1 MSASVHSTFNIPMT
15 PLPIDDHIARIKA
28 LVREHRAAVIVA
40 PPGAG
45 KTTRVPPALVE
56 RGPAIVLQPRRI
68 AARSLARRI
77 ASEQGWTLGR
87 EVGWQ
92 VRFEKNFTRETRL
105 LIATEGILTAR
116 LQGDPLLS
124 DFATVVIDEFHERS
138 VHADLALAL
147 SRQAML
153 ARDDLAIVVMS
164 ATIDPAPVA
173 RFLGGAPIVTVEGRL
188 HPVDV
193 AYRPEVSLRTLV
205 TEELE
210 TPGGHALVFLPG
222 APEIGRAIGE
232 LSGVGAPLF
241 PLHGSLSA
249 EEQDAA
255 VATAGARERRV
266 ILATN
271 IAETSLTVEGV
282 TTVIDSGMQKVMRY
296 DPAVGLD
303 RLELERISIQS
314 ADQRAGRAGRVAPG
328 RAIRMWEARQQLRP
342 ERERE
347 IDRVDL
353 AGPLLEIFAWGAD
366 PRTFDWFERP
376 PDESIARALSLLD
389 DLGAIRDGKI
399 TDAGRRMHRLPLHP
413 RQARIM
419 AASHG
424 ARKAAI
430 ACAILSEGLRWAES
444 REEIDILDLV
454 ARFGEAPPA
463 VKRAAEEIEKGGGR
477 QSGGRRP
484 AGQPEQSSFDDE
496 ALRRALHAGYADR
509 LAQRRPGTDRFLL
522 AHGTGAA
529 LPRGGALAPSIEYV
543 AALDVVAGRRGTAEA
558 TLRLASVVDETWIH
572 PTRTEREERFDP
584 ATRSVRRIERAM
596 VHEIVLREHEG
607 PAPAEEAAPL
617 LAKTIV
623 AILETA
629 DREEPLPPDLA
640 PLYELRDVDDAVQ
653 IVRRARAAGEALDLD
668 EIALAMVAGH
678 RKLPPLEL
686 AAHVPHAARRAIDAF
701 APASI
706 EIPSGRRARLDYRRD
721 GSVFL
726 SVKLQELFGLAASPR
741 AGKERIPVT
750 IELLSP
756 AGRPVQTT
764 RDLRSFWNGGYHEV
778 RKELRGRYPK
788 HPWPDDPWNA
798 PATARAKRRG

>member
-1 MSASVHSTFNIPMT
+1 MIS
-15 PLPIDDHIARIKA
+15 LPIDSEIGRIKA
-28 LVREHRAAVIVA
+28 LVRAHRAVVIVA

-45 KTTRVPPALVE
+45 KTTRVPPALVD

-68 AARSLARRI
+68 AARNLARRI

-87 EVGWQ
+87 EAGWQ
-92 VRFEKNFTRETRL
+92 VRFEKNFSRETRL

-116 LQGDPLLS
+116 LQSDPLLS
-124 DFATVVIDEFHERS
+124 DFATIVIDEFHERS

-164 ATIDPAPVA
+164 ATIDPEPVA
-173 RFLGGAPIVTVEGRL
+173 AFLGGAPIVTVEGRL
-188 HPVDV
+188 HPVEV
-193 AYRPEVSLRTLV
+193 SYRPDAALRPIV
-205 TEELE
+205 AEELAH
-210 TPGGHALVFLPG
+210 PGGHTLIFLPG
-222 APEIGRAIGE
+222 AGEIRRAADE
-232 LSGVGAPLF
+232 LAGIGAPLF
-241 PLHGSLSA
+241 PLHGSLPA

-255 VATAGARERRV
+255 IATAGARERRV

-303 RLELERISIQS
+303 RLETERISMQS
-314 ADQRAGRAGRVAPG
+314 AEQRAGRAGRVAPG
-328 RAIRMWEARQQLRP
+328 RAIRLWDARQQLRP
-342 ERERE
+342 ARERE

-353 AGPLLEIFAWGAD
+353 AGPLLEILAWGAD
-366 PRTFDWFERP
+366 PRAFAWFERP
-376 PDESIARALSLLD
+376 PDDSIARAMDLLA
-389 DLGAIRDGKI
+389 DLGAVRDGKI
-399 TDAGRRMHRLPLHP
+399 TEAGQRMHRVPLHP

-419 AASHG
+419 VAAHG
-424 ARKAAI
+424 ARRAAV

-444 REEIDILDLV
+444 RDEVDILDLV

-463 VKRAAEEIEKGGGR
+463 VKRAAEAIGQSG

-484 AGQPEQSSFDDE
+484 AAQPDLKAFDDD
-496 ALRRALHAGYADR
+496 ALRRALFAGYADR
-509 LAQRRPGTDRFLL
+509 LAQRRPATDRFLL

-529 LPRGGALAPSIEYV
+529 LPRGGALSPSIEYV
-543 AALDVVAGRRGTAEA
+543 VALDIVAGRRGSAEA
-558 TLRLASVVDETWIH
+558 TIRLASVVDEEWIH
-572 PTRTEREERFDP
+572 PTRTEHERRFDP
-584 ATRSVRRIERAM
+584 STRSVRQITRQLL
-596 VHEIVLREHEG
+596 HEIVLREHEG
-607 PAPAEEAAPL
+607 PAPAEDAAPL
-617 LAKTIV
+617 LAETIV
-623 AILETA
+623 SIVETA
-629 DREEPLPPDLA
+629 EREEPLPPDLA
-640 PLYELRDVDDAVQ
+640 PLYDPRDIEDAVQ
-653 IVRRARAAGEALDLD
+653 LARRARAAGQALDLSAV
-668 EIALAMVAGH
+668 ALAMVAGS
-678 RKLPPLEL
+678 RKLPALDVATHL
-686 AAHVPHAARRAIDAF
+686 PHAAKRAMNSV

-706 EIPSGRRARLDYRRD
+706 EIPSGRRARLEYRRD

-726 SVKLQELFGLAASPR
+726 SVKLQELFGLAESPR
-741 AGKERIPVT
+741 VGKERVPVT

-764 RDLRSFWNGGYHEV
+764 RDLRSFWDGGYHEV

-798 PATARAKRRG
+798 PATGRAKRRG